1 MIGRVYRGADPAG
14 LMRYLY
20 GPGRH
25 NEHENPRLVASWC
38 GNDPAALG
46 RLQPPE
52 AGGVFDVRGLTERL
66 SLPLGLLD
74 NDDRPR
80 ERAAGGGVAVATRAA
95 RLRGG
100 TAAPVWHCALRAAPG
115 DRILTD
121 SEWGSV
127 AGDLLDRVGIATRT
141 DDGGCRW
148 AAVRHDDDSI
158 HVVAVLAREDGRPAR
173 LYRDFPKVRA
183 ACLAAEQTY
192 GLASTAPA
200 DGTAAPRAT
209 RAETEKATRTGQVM
223 PARDLLHRQVR
234 AEAAAA
240 RSTGELFERLR
251 GRGVLVRQRHS
262 TRAGHEQEV
271 TGYAVGLPTSTDA
284 EGKAI
289 YFGGSKLAAD
299 LGLPTLRERYGES
312 AGPVGPAPPVAAEQM
327 SAGRRNVQLAAVGT
341 AAGVGER
348 VLAGMP
354 ADRDAAGLLAACSD
368 GLQAA
373 ARSAEGTRGGPL
385 SDAAAA
391 YDRAAR
397 VPYEARRDQ
406 VVQRRSSAADAQLA
420 ALRLRTAARAVARAG
435 RSTGEHDVGTTI
447 QAVAALLAL
456 TIAVARF
463 HEAQQRQVQA
473 AAARQAAARLQA
485 WRQGATGADRRQA
498 ARAAAVRS
506 APRLPGR
513 EEPGGRGR

>member
-25 NEHENPRLVASWC
+25 NEHEDPRLVASWC

-52 AGGVFDVRGLTERL
+52 SGGVFDVRGLTERL

-74 NDDRPR
+74 NDDRAR
-80 ERAAGGGVAVATRAA
+80 ERAAGGGLAVATRPAGP
-95 RLRGG
+95 RGG
-100 TAAPVWHCALRAAPG
+100 PAAPVWHCALRAAPG

-121 SEWGSV
+121 TEWGKV

-158 HVVAVLAREDGRPAR
+158 HVVAVLAREDGRPVR

-183 ACLAAEQTY
+183 ACLAAERTY

-240 RSTGELFERLR
+240 RSTGQLFERLR
-251 GRGVLVRQRHS
+251 ARGVLVRQRHS
-262 TRAGHEQEV
+262 TRVGHEHEV

-284 EGKAI
+284 EGKR
-289 YFGGSKLAAD
+289 S
-299 LGLPTLRERYGES
+299 TS
-312 AGPVGPAPPVAAEQM
+312 
-327 SAGRRNVQLAAVGT
+327 
-341 AAGVGER
+341 
-348 VLAGMP
+348 
-354 ADRDAAGLLAACSD
+354 
-368 GLQAA
+368 A
-373 ARSAEGTRGGPL
+373 ARS
-385 SDAAAA
+385 
-391 YDRAAR
+391 
-397 VPYEARRDQ
+397 
-406 VVQRRSSAADAQLA
+406 
-420 ALRLRTAARAVARAG
+420 
-435 RSTGEHDVGTTI
+435 
-447 QAVAALLAL
+447 
-456 TIAVARF
+456 
-463 HEAQQRQVQA
+463 
-473 AAARQAAARLQA
+473 
-485 WRQGATGADRRQA
+485 W
-498 ARAAAVRS
+498 
-506 APRLPGR
+506 PRI
-513 EEPGGRGR
+513 